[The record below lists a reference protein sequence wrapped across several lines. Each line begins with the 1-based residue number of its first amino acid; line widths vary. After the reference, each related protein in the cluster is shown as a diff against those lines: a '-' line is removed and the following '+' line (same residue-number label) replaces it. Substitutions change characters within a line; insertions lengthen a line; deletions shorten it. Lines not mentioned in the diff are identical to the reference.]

1 MATTPTTQATDQ
13 KLTSRIWNPGCR
25 KYPEKRRWSTQ
36 KNVEATSIGAWP
48 MIHRSTQKISRKHQS
63 HMINPENT
71 KKNTDDQPRKMSKP
85 HQSELDPWYTNQPS
99 KYLENIEATW
109 LTQKNAQINPNPKP
123 TAHHANPPLDPWYT
137 DQSKPHPHRN
147 KPIETTSNPSEQ
159 TALRERKGRGRKRE
173 RRGGQSWESGY
184 AYLLS
189 FLLCY
194 FVSDIMLSSLI
205 FLVDFIIN
213 LIYR

>member
-123 TAHHANPPLDPWYT
+123 ITHGPPC
-137 DQSKPHPHRN
+137 QSTTWPMIHR
-147 KPIETTSNPSEQ
+147 SEQ
-159 TALRERKGRGRKRE
+159 TTPTSEQTHRNHIEPIRANNIEREEREREKERETRRTELREWVCVFAFF
-173 RRGGQSWESGY
+173 SP
-184 AYLLS
+184 LL
-189 FLLCY
+189 FC
-194 FVSDIMLSSLI
+194 
-205 FLVDFIIN
+205 
-213 LIYR
+213 